1 MHKRKVRKGNGR
13 IHDLLKFI
21 NSDINI
27 YYIVQWF
34 TFFLPYIY
42 SEKER
47 EGGGWGM
54 GEGWITENLLPQENY
69 FMDRFASD
77 KKYKNK
83 IFLCLAVWKFLL
95 LFFVKKK
102 DLFRGPFSVI
112 PLIAHVLWMCVCLCL
127 RVAADLRK
135 WTFWEIDVV
144 AMALLKTGHVK
155 NSLGCREL
163 VRVKEIKKD
172 WMRSK
177 LNVPSWRNKY

>member
-112 PLIAHVLWMCVCLCL
+112 PLIAHVLWMCVCMFEGCCWSKKMNIL
-127 RVAADLRK
+127 RNWCCCNGTSENGACEK
-135 WTFWEIDVV
+135 
-144 AMALLKTGHVK
+144 LLGV
-155 NSLGCREL
+155 S
-163 VRVKEIKKD
+163 RVSE
-172 WMRSK
+172 SE
-177 LNVPSWRNKY
+177 RN